1 MGKGFEH
8 TWANGTQATRVW
20 SKMQISTISTLDLIA
35 NILSTKTLLSYIADS
50 VCVYK
55 HTVQTLGTFVPD
67 IQISLWEHT

>member
-8 TWANGTQATRVW
+8 TWANGTQATPVW

-67 IQISLWEHT
+67 IQLQ